1 MDANEIGENP
11 QVPGEP
17 HGDKPKRKMP
27 LGQRITKEN
36 AKEFSIRGNQIKKL
50 RKQARAKILQAMVT
64 QLDLGD
70 EMVKSIKAHDIDQVT
85 LLEKAIRIV
94 GLHHDQSED
103 SIQQIKLDA
112 NANVKKDTKVHLVIE
127 DMMAPEPETEEP
139 PAE

>member
-1 MDANEIGENP
+1 MDANEIGEKP
-11 QVPGEP
+11 QVPASQP
-17 HGDKPKRKMP
+17 APKKKIGRP
-27 LGQRITKEN
+27 FTKEN
-36 AKEFSIRGNQIKKL
+36 AMAFSIKANQVKKM
-50 RKQARAKILQAMVT
+50 RKQARAQILNEMVT
-64 QLDLGD
+64 KLNLGD